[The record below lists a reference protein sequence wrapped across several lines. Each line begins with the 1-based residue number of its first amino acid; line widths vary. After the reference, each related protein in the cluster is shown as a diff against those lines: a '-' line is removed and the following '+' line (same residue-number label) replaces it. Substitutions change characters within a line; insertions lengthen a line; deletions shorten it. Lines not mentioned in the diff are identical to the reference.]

1 MGILQSM
8 NELTIEEL
16 SNSDMTRS
24 RIFTISSVLVM
35 LARDLSELYGTSA
48 DEIFDLGKQK

>member
-1 MGILQSM
+1 M
-8 NELTIEEL
+8 NELTIQEL
-16 SNSDMTRS
+16 SNSDMMRS